1 MPRLDT
7 AGNAYNYANLLF
19 GSLLNEVIPDKELFK
34 NEYRV
39 SPLVDGSD
47 EFHMPEEIQ
56 CDGYWDLTYLPES
69 WSGFKDIDNVPET
82 LVPHENPAIAAFIDK
97 YTLKLN
103 LYYQRGNHVFFH
115 NRLLQAVCEVNVSL
129 LKKVPSILKYAQY
142 TWELRL
148 IIFYNGENH
157 QQNVQTYLR
166 ARYQQI
172 VQEEMDRLTKLLK
185 RYPDDLEVKNKIE
198 ALRFIMFRAETF
210 KVDDWKF
217 QDNIHYVAN
226 YE

>member
-1 MPRLDT
+1 MCIRD
-7 AGNAYNYANLLF
+7 
-19 GSLLNEVIPDKELFK
+19 S
-34 NEYRV
+34 
-39 SPLVDGSD
+39 
-47 EFHMPEEIQ
+47 
-56 CDGYWDLTYLPES
+56 
-69 WSGFKDIDNVPET
+69 
-82 LVPHENPAIAAFIDK
+82 
-97 YTLKLN
+97 
-103 LYYQRGNHVFFH
+103 
-115 NRLLQAVCEVNVSL
+115 
-129 LKKVPSILKYAQY
+129 
-142 TWELRL
+142 
-148 IIFYNGENH
+148 YNGENH